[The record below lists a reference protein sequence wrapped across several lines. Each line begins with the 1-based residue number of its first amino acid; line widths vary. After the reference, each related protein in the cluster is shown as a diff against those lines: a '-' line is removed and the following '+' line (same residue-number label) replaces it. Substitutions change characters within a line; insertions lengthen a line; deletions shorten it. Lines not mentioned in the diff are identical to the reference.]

1 MSKKCQFC
9 GRFMTLTDLM
19 PQDDVLDEEL
29 ALSHGFTQHELDTLD
44 PFESPLSKY
53 IYVQDQ
59 WECDNC
65 QTTEWHTEGKKYYW
79 NDASGNYDADAPI
92 SPTEKQR
99 IEREQERQRA
109 IDAGQMELPLPAS
122 SEGQSA

>member
-9 GRFMTLTDLM
+9 GRFMNLTDLI
-19 PQDDVLDEEL
+19 PQDDELDEEL
-29 ALSHGFTQHELDTLD
+29 ALSHGFTQDELDTLD

-92 SPTEKQR
+92 SPTKKQR

-122 SEGQSA
+122 SEESA

>member
-9 GRFMTLTDLM
+9 GRFMNLTDLM
-19 PQDDVLDEEL
+19 PQDDELDEEL
-29 ALSHGFTQHELDTLD
+29 ALSHGFTQDELDTLD

-92 SPTEKQR
+92 SPAEKQR

-122 SEGQSA
+122 SEESA